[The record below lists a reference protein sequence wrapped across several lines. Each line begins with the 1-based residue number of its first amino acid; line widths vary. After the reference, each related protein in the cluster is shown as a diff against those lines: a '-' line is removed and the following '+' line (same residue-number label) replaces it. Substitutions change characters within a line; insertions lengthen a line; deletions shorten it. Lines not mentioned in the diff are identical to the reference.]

1 MKNPKSYSMSFTTG
15 GLFLRE
21 AARAAELFKQFQ
33 DWKNVRAAILD
44 ENLLQ
49 LRTKSSGM
57 RVSRELCDRLSHLG
71 DEELEILRD
80 GNTAERSAILWVA
93 VCRQYRFVHEFA
105 SEVVRGKF
113 LTYQRDLSHADFDA
127 CFNAKAAWHAELDD
141 ITKSTQ
147 AKLRQVLFRI
157 MHEAGLLS
165 SENVIQPMSLSSG
178 VARAVFRKAAEDL
191 SVFPLAEAD
200 LKELMK

>member
-1 MKNPKSYSMSFTTG
+1 M
-15 GLFLRE
+15 RE
-21 AARAAELFKQFQ
+21 SARAAELFKQFQ
-33 DWKNVRAAILD
+33 DWKAVRAAILE

-127 CFNAKAAWHAELDD
+127 CFNAKAAWHSELDD

-165 SENVIQPMSLSSG
+165 SENMIQSMSLSSG
-178 VARAVFRKAAEDL
+178 VARAVFRTTAEDL